1 MTTASPR
8 DSWLPLSSGGHDNCG
23 GDHNVHGDG
32 DGDGDGDGEGEDV
45 ETLNRNV
52 LGTRNLG
59 EILSQR
65 DSIAMEMQVV
75 IDIITSI
82 VNIII
87 IILNS

>member
-32 DGDGDGDGEGEDV
+32 DGDGDGDGEDV
-45 ETLNRNV
+45 KTLNRNV

-75 IDIITSI
+75 IDII
-82 VNIII
+82 II

>member
-8 DSWLPLSSGGHDNCG
+8 DSWLPLSSGGQDNCG

-32 DGDGDGDGEGEDV
+32 DGDGDGEDV
-45 ETLNRNV
+45 KTLNRNV

-82 VNIII
+82 VNIIA

>member
-32 DGDGDGDGEGEDV
+32 NDGDGEDV
-45 ETLNRNV
+45 KTLNRNV

>member
-23 GDHNVHGDG
+23 GDHNVHGDD
-32 DGDGDGDGEGEDV
+32 DGHGEDV
-45 ETLNRNV
+45 KTLNRNV

-75 IDIITSI
+75 IDII
-82 VNIII
+82 II

>member
-32 DGDGDGDGEGEDV
+32 DGEDV
-45 ETLNRNV
+45 KTLNRNV

-82 VNIII
+82 V
-87 IILNS
+87 LPSSS

>member
-32 DGDGDGDGEGEDV
+32 DGDGEDV
-45 ETLNRNV
+45 KTLNRNV

>member
-32 DGDGDGDGEGEDV
+32 DGDGDGEDV
-45 ETLNRNV
+45 KTLNRNV

-82 VNIII
+82 VNIIA